1 LERYGG
7 RRNYWEIRGEGNR
20 EGAHILLAAD
30 GCVQFCVFRVYCVR
44 SSLSVHSGQVK
55 TGWREQAIACR
66 PPCRAAMVADYP
78 AGLSNQP

>member
-1 LERYGG
+1 MVVVGIIGRLDAGG
-7 RRNYWEIRGEGNR
+7 IGRVRTIYWRPTGVYT
-20 EGAHILLAAD
+20 
-30 GCVQFCVFRVYCVR
+30 VQCCVFRVYCVR

-66 PPCRAAMVADYP
+66 PPCRAALVADCP